1 MTAEAGKQPEHRW
14 YNRLVTSII
23 MSQIRLALVVVA
35 AFPAAIVLF
44 LGLIFRVGYY
54 PSLILGV
61 GVFVLVLRALLKAL
75 HGLIHHSPRVMEK
88 WKGHPEE

>member
-23 MSQIRLALVVVA
+23 LSQIRLALIVVA

-61 GVFVLVLRALLKAL
+61 GVFVLVLRGLLKGL
-75 HGLIHHSPRVMEK
+75 RTLIHHQHDQD
-88 WKGHPEE
+88 WKR